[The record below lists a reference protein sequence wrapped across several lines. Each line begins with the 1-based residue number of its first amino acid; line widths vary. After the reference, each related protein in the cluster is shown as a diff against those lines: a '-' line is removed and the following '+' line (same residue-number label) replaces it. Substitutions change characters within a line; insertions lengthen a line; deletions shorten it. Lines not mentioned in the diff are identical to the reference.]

1 MLAVVFNVV
10 AALSILAPC
19 AIVAVFVVV
28 ALFATVAAF
37 AVFAISRVFVVFAVF
52 AFLWFCNLC
61 SVCCLC
67 KLCCLCCVCVQ
78 CSLWLLSLLSLLLVL
93 YVHPFLRLQ
102 CLWSSG
108 SVICYIVYC
117 CECRS
122 FLFSVWCLYCCVRV
136 LPVLCYHF
144 VVLNVSF
151 LNVCTS
157 FIVVVSSDW
166 LIWSL
171 LVSHSL
177 GSRDSTGARLGSGNG
192 ELHAPA

>member
-1 MLAVVFNVV
+1 LLSLHCLQPLRPLQCLQSPVSLLCLLSSRFCGSAIFAVYVVF
-10 AALSILAPC
+10 AS
-19 AIVAVFVVV
+19 
-28 ALFATVAAF
+28 
-37 AVFAISRVFVVFAVF
+37 FVVFAV
-52 AFLWFCNLC
+52 
-61 SVCCLC
+61 
-67 KLCCLCCVCVQ
+67 CVCVQ

-122 FLFSVWCLYCCVRV
+122 FRFSVWCLYCCVRV